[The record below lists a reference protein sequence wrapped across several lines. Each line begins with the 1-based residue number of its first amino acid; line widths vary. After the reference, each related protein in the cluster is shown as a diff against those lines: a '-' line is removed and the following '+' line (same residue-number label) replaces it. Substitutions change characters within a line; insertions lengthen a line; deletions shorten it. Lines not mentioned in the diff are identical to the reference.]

1 MKRVLI
7 LGAGMVAR
15 PLVRYLLDKGF
26 ALVQADLMPERAVAM
41 IDGHPNGRAVGLDLS
56 DGDAW
61 PP

>member
-1 MKRVLI
+1 
-7 LGAGMVAR
+7 MVAR